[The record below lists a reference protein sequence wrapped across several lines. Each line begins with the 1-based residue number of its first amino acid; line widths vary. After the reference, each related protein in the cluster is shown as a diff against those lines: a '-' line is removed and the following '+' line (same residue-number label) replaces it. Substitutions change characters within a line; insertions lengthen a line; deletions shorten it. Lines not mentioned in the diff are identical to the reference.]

1 MENQTRCG
9 DCKHYLFSK
18 TDGHPEFARCGA
30 PQNLKQD
37 LVTGEFLDAEITY
50 CSTHRSCST
59 DITCGAIGRWFEPKQ
74 PKNVCMAPIP
84 NRPQRTEIETQIM
97 SGSLDGYDL
106 SDLVD
111 AITAKAKELAPD
123 FEFDTTSFQ
132 DALAAIE
139 DNPKTNEAEP
149 YDEQDEEDRR
159 LHV

>member
-1 MENQTRCG
+1 MEKQRLCG
-9 DCKHYLFSK
+9 DCKHYLSSR

-37 LVTGEFLDAEITY
+37 LVTGEFLEPALTY
-50 CSTHRSCST
+50 CSTHRSSFST
-59 DITCGAIGRWFEPKQ
+59 ITCGAVGRWFAPKIIQ
-74 PKNVCMAPIP
+74 
-84 NRPQRTEIETQIM
+84 NRPQELDVEKVIFAA
-97 SGSLDGYDL
+97 SLDGYDL

-111 AITAKAKELAPD
+111 AITAKAKEIAPD

-139 DNPKTNEAEP
+139 DNPKTQEAEP